1 MLQNIDPEVD
11 PCDNFYEFACGGW
24 IKGTVLPEDKSSLSA
39 FSTLEDDVEVIL
51 KGKYCRL
58 P

>member
-51 KGKYCRL
+51 KGIYL
-58 P
+58 L